1 MTRFRL
7 RPRGVTGCIVLI
19 LCASVLLRGL
29 SHVDMA
35 VAQDGPA
42 ATPAPPADAVI
53 DALRARE
60 EQLAV
65 REAALRDRE
74 QAISVAGAEIELQI
88 AALGAAEESLSQMI
102 AMAESAASDDLARL
116 TTVYE
121 NMKPADAAQLFE
133 SMDPAFSAGFMALM
147 RPDAAAAI
155 MGGLNPATAY
165 SISVIL
171 AGRNAETPTE

>member
-1 MTRFRL
+1 MTRLFQ
-7 RPRGVTGCIVLI
+7 RPKGVIACIVLM
-19 LCASVLLRGL
+19 LGASVLLRGL

-35 VAQDGPA
+35 VAQEGPVVPA
-42 ATPAPPADAVI
+42 ATTDGVI

-60 EQLAV
+60 DQVAA

-74 QAISVAGAEIELQI
+74 QAIAVAGTEIEAQI
-88 AALGAAEESLSQMI
+88 AALGAAEQSLSQMI
-102 AMAESAASDDLARL
+102 AMAESAAQNDLSRL

-121 NMKPADAAQLFE
+121 NMKPADAAMLFE

-155 MGGLNPATAY
+155 MGGLSPATAY

-171 AGRNAETPTE
+171 AGRNAATPTE